1 MEKNWK
7 KRVISKLRICK
18 SLSVFVE
25 ELVSDYIA
33 KGKDP
38 ILMEKRLASVL
49 LDINAHLDEPILK
62 KKIERMVKMLSK
74 PE

>member
-7 KRVISKLRICK
+7 KRVISKLRVCK

-25 ELVSDYIA
+25 ELVSDYIS

-49 LDINAHLDEPILK
+49 LDINAHLDEPVLK